1 MNFYSRVQMYMFKAR
16 ERARQEH
23 QAALDQYGI
32 TDEQAREF
40 LKGSRY
46 AKTFYKA
53 PHVVAGTS
61 ADIIHEIGPLVG
73 KGRLGRAKVHATRA
87 VTRTKGFL
95 TKDVP
100 HAKQTFGKMAPY
112 LPSLGRL
119 IYVELK
125 EKIPAPK
132 EAWQMLM
139 RRAVPKSDES
149 AEAQT
154 AESHEYIPAPTPRA
168 EPDPETVRLQVV
180 N

>member
-1 MNFYSRVQMYMFKAR
+1 MYMFKAR

-53 PHVVAGTS
+53 PHVMAGTS

-73 KGRLGRAKVHATRA
+73 KGPLGRAKVRATRA

-100 HAKQTFGKMAPY
+100 QAKQTFDKMAPY

-119 IYVELK
+119 LYVELK
-125 EKIPAPK
+125 EKVPAPK
-132 EAWQMLM
+132 EAWRMLM

-149 AEAQT
+149 AEAQMP
-154 AESHEYIPAPTPRA
+154 SDHEYIPAPAPRA

>member
-1 MNFYSRVQMYMFKAR
+1 MFKAR

-46 AKTFYKA
+46 ANTFYKA

-61 ADIIHEIGPLVG
+61 TDIIHEIGPLVG

-95 TKDVP
+95 MKDVP

-149 AEAQT
+149 AEAQIP
-154 AESHEYIPAPTPRA
+154 ESHEYIPAPTPRA